1 MATLGTA
8 FSSQLAGVF
17 CHAGLSKYAR
27 THTPTSSPFKW
38 TEIVAI
44 TLRFSMRTP
53 SLILDQLERMSGKP
67 SSSSPDVSQVF
78 QPGSSG
84 STRQTSPE

>member
-1 MATLGTA
+1 MTTLGTA

-17 CHAGLSKYAR
+17 CHAGLNKYAR
-27 THTPTSSPFKW
+27 TQTSTSSPFKW

-44 TLRFSMRTP
+44 TLRLSMRTP
-53 SLILDQLERMSGKP
+53 TLILDQLERMTGKP
-67 SSSSPDVSQVF
+67 FSSSPEVSQVF
-78 QPGSSG
+78 LPVSSG